1 MKKLLF
7 CLSLFFVCGVQ
18 IYADVPKKLNI
29 QGKLTSDSGQVL
41 AEKSFDAVLHIRAS
55 GASGENYPVDNKSAI
70 TDSNGLY
77 NLNFD
82 IASFNFNAGSQF
94 KIAITVDG
102 QTITT
107 AWSDITTNPYSFYS
121 STAAYSNSSSTATY
135 SKILDPN
142 QPEKLV
148 DGNFNQ
154 SVAYKINVTTA
165 VAVST
170 ASYTAGNSYIW
181 GIGTDGVQK
190 WTNPDI
196 QVSSASYAF
205 NAGTATYSNASSYSL
220 NSGTAAYALRISTV
234 PLLAVGDAQVWTITN
249 VGGNIY
255 QSWDTVVSGLKA
267 GDGLKLTGKT
277 ISVSPGSGVG
287 FDGSNNLIVSD
298 TGITPA
304 KLQQGGGVLYNILVS
319 TANNL
324 SASFKLA
331 DTNFNTNYVY
341 LATVTYATNAGVA
354 ASMKTAG
361 SGPNLFWGYDSSGT
375 NQLWRT
381 VVVSSSNV
389 AGLSGATV
397 ANATNA
403 ASATIAVTAVTASS
417 MTAGGGANSF
427 WGYDGGSAQGWR
439 SLAAGNGI
447 GISGYSISVA
457 TGAGLGF
464 SGSSLIVTTAPYAA
478 GAGTATTVVDG
489 AITAAKIGS
498 LEITSGK
505 LAADSVIAAKIAAGA
520 VTETKIGSNAII
532 SSHFKYE
539 SDYGHV
545 YDIKV
550 ATAAYAETAGAD
562 LAEMYSS
569 TELLV
574 PGDVVSIDTAKD
586 NAIVKTK
593 VADDT
598 MVVGVISTKP
608 GLLMNK
614 TEKGYE
620 LALVGK
626 VPTKVCNEGG
636 SIKRGDMLVSASM
649 AGYAKKAGDNPK
661 TGTVIGKALEN
672 FDSVTGTILVL
683 VNLQ

>member
-7 CLSLFFVCGVQ
+7 CLSLLFVCGVQ

-41 AEKSFDAVLHIRAS
+41 AEKSFNAVLHIRAS
-55 GASGENYPVDNKSAI
+55 GASGENYPVDNKTSS

-82 IASFNFNAGSQF
+82 IASFNFDSGSQF
-94 KIAITVDG
+94 KIVITVES

-107 AWSDITTNPYSFYS
+107 AWADITTNPYSFYS
-121 STAAYSNSSSTATY
+121 STAAYSNISSTATY
-135 SKILDPN
+135 AKILDPN
-142 QPEKLV
+142 QTEKLV
-148 DGNFNQ
+148 DGNFSQ
-154 SVAYKINVTTA
+154 TVAYKINVTTA

-196 QVSSASYAF
+196 QVSTATYAL
-205 NAGTATYSNASSYSL
+205 NAGTATYSNSSAYALNAGTATYSTASSYSL
-220 NSGTAAYALRISTV
+220 TSGTAAYALRISTV
-234 PLLAVGDAQVWTITN
+234 PVLAVGDAQVWTITN

-277 ISVSPGSGVG
+277 ISVSAGSAIG
-287 FDGSNNLIVSD
+287 FDGSSNLIVSD
-298 TGITPA
+298 AGITPA

-324 SASFKLA
+324 SSSFKLS
-331 DTNFNTNYVY
+331 DTNFTVNHVY
-341 LATVTYATNAGVA
+341 LATTTYASNAGTA
-354 ASMKTAG
+354 ASMT
-361 SGPNLFWGYDSSGT
+361 SSG
-375 NQLWRT
+375 
-381 VVVSSSNV
+381 SSYQ
-389 AGLSGATV
+389 
-397 ANATNA
+397 
-403 ASATIAVTAVTASS
+403 
-417 MTAGGGANSF
+417 F
-427 WGYDGGSAQGWR
+427 WGYDGGGAQGWR
-439 SLAAGNGI
+439 NLSTGNGI

-464 SGSSLIVTTAPYAA
+464 SGSSLVVTTAPYAV
-478 GAGTATTVVDG
+478 GAGTVLDK
-489 AITAAKIGS
+489 AITTAKLDDYAVTAI
-498 LEITSGK
+498 K
-505 LAADSVIAAKIAAGA
+505 LAADSIIAAKIATGAVTDTKISTGA
-520 VTETKIGSNAII
+520 VTETKIGDGAVTEMKIGANSIVSN
-532 SSHFKYE
+532 HFKYE

-569 TELLV
+569 AEILV
-574 PGDVVSIDTAKD
+574 PGDVVSIDTTKD
-586 NAIVKTK
+586 NSIVKTK

-598 MVVGVISTKP
+598 AVVGVISTKP

>member
-7 CLSLFFVCGVQ
+7 FLSLLLVCGVQ

-41 AEKSFDAVLHIRAS
+41 AEKSFSAALHLRPAGSSAS
-55 GASGENYPVDNKSAI
+55 DNLIDTKAGT

-77 NLNFD
+77 NVNFD
-82 IASFNFNAGSQF
+82 VTNFNYSEGADF
-94 KIAITVDG
+94 KVVITVDS
-102 QTITT
+102 QVIST
-107 AWSDITTNPYSFYS
+107 AWSSIATNPYTFYA
-121 STAAYSNSSSTATY
+121 STASYA
-135 SKILDPN
+135 KILDPN
-142 QPEKLV
+142 QTDKLV
-148 DGNFNQ
+148 DGNFNP
-154 SVAYKINVTTA
+154 SVIYKINVTTA

-170 ASYTAGNSYIW
+170 ASYTPGNAYVW
-181 GIGTDGVQK
+181 GIGTNGVQR

-196 QVSSASYAF
+196 QVSTAAYAI
-205 NAGTATYSNASSYSL
+205 NA
-220 NSGTAAYALRISTV
+220 GTAAYAVKMSTV
-234 PLLAVGDAQVWTITN
+234 PILAVGDAQVWTVTN
-249 VGGNIY
+249 NGGIIS
-255 QSWDTVVSGLKA
+255 QSWDTVASGIKA

-277 ISVSPGSGVG
+277 ISVSAGSALG
-287 FDGSNNLIVSD
+287 FDGSSNLIVSD

-324 SASFKLA
+324 NVNFKLS
-331 DTNFNTNYVY
+331 DTNFTANHVY
-341 LATVTYATNAGVA
+341 TATAAYASNSGTA
-354 ASMKTAG
+354 ASITSSG
-361 SGPNLFWGYDSSGT
+361 SNYQFWGY
-375 NQLWRT
+375 
-381 VVVSSSNV
+381 
-389 AGLSGATV
+389 
-397 ANATNA
+397 
-403 ASATIAVTAVTASS
+403 
-417 MTAGGGANSF
+417 AGGGS
-427 WGYDGGSAQGWR
+427 QGWR
-439 SLAAGNGI
+439 GLTAGNGI
-447 GISGYSISVA
+447 GISGYTVSVA
-457 TGAGLGF
+457 TGTGLDFNGTAVV
-464 SGSSLIVTTAPYAA
+464 VTTAPYAT
-478 GAGTATTVVDG
+478 GAGTASNVVDG
-489 AITAAKIGS
+489 AITAAKIGTGAVTA
-498 LEITSGK
+498 EKIGTG
-505 LAADSVIAAKIAAGA
+505 AVTADKIAADA
-520 VTETKIGSNAII
+520 VTETKIGANSIVSN
-532 SSHFKYE
+532 HFKYE

-562 LAEMYSS
+562 LAEMYASS
-569 TELLV
+569 ELLT

-649 AGYAKKAGDNPK
+649 PGYAKKAGDNPK

>member
-7 CLSLFFVCGVQ
+7 FLSLLLVCGVQ

-41 AEKSFDAVLHIRAS
+41 AEKAFSAALHLRPAGS
-55 GASGENYPVDNKSAI
+55 SVSDNLIDTKTGT

-77 NLNFD
+77 NANFD
-82 IASFNFNAGSQF
+82 VTNFNYSEGADFKVVITVESQVISTVWSSIAS
-94 KIAITVDG
+94 
-102 QTITT
+102 
-107 AWSDITTNPYSFYS
+107 NPYTFYASTS
-121 STAAYSNSSSTATY
+121 SYA
-135 SKILDPN
+135 KILDPN
-142 QPEKLV
+142 QTEKLV
-148 DGNFNQ
+148 DGNFNPA
-154 SVAYKINVTTA
+154 VIYKINVATA

-170 ASYTAGNSYIW
+170 ASYTVGNSYVW

-196 QVSSASYAF
+196 QVS
-205 NAGTATYSNASSYSL
+205 
-220 NSGTAAYALRISTV
+220 TAAYAINATTAAYATTIADGSVTTLKVADANITPAKLTQSDYGNAYRIKVDTATYALNAATATYAVKMSEV
-234 PLLAVGDAQVWTITN
+234 PVLPVGDAQVWTVTN
-249 VGGNIY
+249 NGGIIQ
-255 QSWDTVVSGLKA
+255 QSWDTVASGIKA

-277 ISVSPGSGVG
+277 ISVSAGSAIG

-324 SASFKLA
+324 NVNFKLA
-331 DTNFNTNYVY
+331 DTNFTTNHVY
-341 LATVTYATNAGVA
+341 TATTSYAT
-354 ASMKTAG
+354 TAG
-361 SGPNLFWGYDSSGT
+361 
-375 NQLWRT
+375 
-381 VVVSSSNV
+381 
-389 AGLSGATV
+389 
-397 ANATNA
+397 
-403 ASATIAVTAVTASS
+403 TAVTAA
-417 MTAGGGANSF
+417 TANALSGSF
-427 WGYDGGSAQGWR
+427 KLVDSNFTTNHVYTTT
-439 SLAAGNGI
+439 AA
-447 GISGYSISVA
+447 YA
-457 TGAGLGF
+457 TGAG
-464 SGSSLIVTTAPYAA
+464 TAS
-478 GAGTATTVVDG
+478 TVVNG
-489 AITAAKIGS
+489 AITADKIGPGAVT
-498 LEITSGK
+498 L
-505 LAADSVIAAKIAAGA
+505 AKIAADAVDATKIANNA
-520 VTETKIGSNAII
+520 VTESKIAANSIDTD
-532 SSHFKYE
+532 HFKYTGGTY
-539 SDYGHV
+539 STKYN
-545 YDIKV
+545 IKV
-550 ATAAYAETAGAD
+550 SSAEYADVAYYAETGGAD
-562 LAEMYSS
+562 LAEIYAS
-569 TELLV
+569 TELLT
-574 PGDVVSIDTAKD
+574 PGDVVSIDTTKD

-593 VADDT
+593 TAEDTLVA
-598 MVVGVISTKP
+598 GVISTKP